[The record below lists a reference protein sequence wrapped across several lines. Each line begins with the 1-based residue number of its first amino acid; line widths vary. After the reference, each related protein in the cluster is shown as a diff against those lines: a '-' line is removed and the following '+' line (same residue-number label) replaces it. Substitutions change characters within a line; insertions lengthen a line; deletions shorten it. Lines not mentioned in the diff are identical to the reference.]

1 MNITMKDTIK
11 DVALA
16 TVKGA
21 VGAVPIVGSFFS
33 EYISLATEIIASKRH
48 NEWQNMIEEKL
59 AKIDCEISQ
68 IANNS
73 FFYSCVQTATVGA
86 LKAYQIEK
94 QELFANALYNSFV
107 LPDLAE
113 EKKLIFIS
121 LIDKYTLLTIKI
133 LKCYSEDN
141 YPKFDSR
148 EQKLANPNP
157 KNMIRT
163 TVHHGTEKPM
173 TYLIDEFP
181 ELSKESQLAMTIVS
195 QLYADG
201 LIEAVDFNMLTHPN
215 SNRRKRTTIL
225 GDEFIEFIG
234 QNICDQ

>member
-1 MNITMKDTIK
+1 MKTK
-11 DVALA
+11 ETVKGVALA

-21 VGAVPIVGSFFS
+21 VGAVPVVGSLFS
-33 EYISLATEIIASKRH
+33 EYIGLATEAIASKRQ
-48 NEWQNMIEEKL
+48 NEWQSMIEEKL
-59 AKIDCEISQ
+59 SNIDCEISQ
-68 IANNS
+68 IASNS

-107 LPDLAE
+107 LIDLAE
-113 EKKLIFIS
+113 EKKLIFMS

-141 YPKFDSR
+141 YPKFDHR
-148 EQKLANPNP
+148 EQKRANPNP

-173 TYLIDEFP
+173 AYLIDEFP
-181 ELSKESQLAMTIVS
+181 ELEKEPQLAKTIVS
-195 QLYADG
+195 QLYSDG
-201 LIEAVDFNMLTHPN
+201 LIEAVDFNMPEHPN

-234 QNICDQ
+234 QDISAQ

>member
-1 MNITMKDTIK
+1 MTTKETIK
-11 DVALA
+11 GVALA

-21 VGAVPIVGSFFS
+21 VGAVPVVGSFFS
-33 EYISLATEIIASKRH
+33 EYIGLATEIIASKRH

-59 AKIDCEISQ
+59 SKIDCEISQ

-107 LPDLAE
+107 LLDLAE
-113 EKKLIFIS
+113 EKKLIFLS

-133 LKCYSEDN
+133 LKCFSEDN
-141 YPKFDSR
+141 YPKLDSR
-148 EQKLANPNP
+148 EYKRANPDPN
-157 KNMIRT
+157 NMIRT
-163 TVHHGTEKPM
+163 TIHHGTEKPM

-181 ELSKESQLAMTIVS
+181 ELAKENQLVMTIVS
-195 QLYADG
+195 QLYTDG
-201 LIEAVDFNMLTHPN
+201 LIEAVDFNMPEYPET
-215 SNRRKRTTIL
+215 NRRKRTTVL
-225 GDEFIEFIG
+225 GDEFIKFIS
-234 QNICDQ
+234 QNI

>member
-1 MNITMKDTIK
+1 MMTKETIK
-11 DVALA
+11 GVALA

-21 VGAVPIVGSFFS
+21 VGAVPIVGSLFS
-33 EYISLATEIIASKRH
+33 EYIGLATEVIASKRH
-48 NEWQNMIEEKL
+48 NEWQKMIEEKL
-59 AKIDCEISQ
+59 AKIDCKISQ

-107 LPDLAE
+107 LDLAE

-148 EQKLANPNP
+148 EQKRANPNP
-157 KNMIRT
+157 NNMIRT
-163 TVHHGTEKPM
+163 TVNHGTEKPI

-181 ELSKESQLAMTIVS
+181 ELVKEPQLAMTIVS

-201 LIEAVDFNMLTHPN
+201 LVEAVDFSMPEYPD
-215 SNRRKRTTIL
+215 SNRRKRTTVL
-225 GDEFIEFIG
+225 GDDFIEFIG
-234 QNICDQ
+234 QNICEQ